1 MGAAAFLMAQMLQI
15 SYVEVCIAAAIPAF
29 LYYLALF
36 VQVDLEAA
44 KRGIAGAADAR
55 VGGAARALLTGWFFP
70 LPFALLIVAMLA
82 YNVAAER
89 AALLATALLA
99 LCVLLFPYK
108 GRRLSIRELALAL
121 LSAGAALVDLVLICA
136 AAGLVIGILNLTGLA
151 TELTLQ
157 ILLISGNDIVV
168 LLLVTAAV
176 GLVLGMGM
184 PTVGVYIILATLAA
198 PALIQAG
205 LPPLAAHLFVMYFGM
220 MSMVTP
226 PVALAAF
233 AAANI
238 ARTDPWATG
247 WTATSVAW
255 CAFLVPFVFAF
266 TPALLMQ
273 GATLA
278 VLWTL
283 ASKSVAIWI
292 GSVAAIGHFL
302 RPVSVPGRAV
312 IGLAAITLLLPT
324 TTLIDAAAIAVGLST
339 LALDQVRTLSRQA

>member
-1 MGAAAFLMAQMLQI
+1 ML
-15 SYVEVCIAAAIPAF
+15 V
-29 LYYLALF
+29 
-36 VQVDLEAA
+36 
-44 KRGIAGAADAR
+44 
-55 VGGAARALLTGWFFP
+55 
-70 LPFALLIVAMLA
+70 

-99 LCVLLFPYK
+99 LCALVFPYK
-108 GRRLSIRELALAL
+108 GKRLGIGELALAL
-121 LSAGAALVDLVLICA
+121 LSAGGALVDLVLICA

-205 LPPLAAHLFVMYFGM
+205 LPPLAAHMFVMYFGM

-247 WTATSVAW
+247 WTATRIAW
-255 CAFLVPFVFAF
+255 CAFLVPFVFVF
-266 TPALLMQ
+266 TPALLMDG
-273 GATLA
+273 GAFTIVANLA
-278 VLWTL
+278 
-283 ASKSVAIWI
+283 AKSVAIWI
-292 GSVAAIGHFL
+292 GSIAVIGHFL
-302 RPVSVPGRAV
+302 RPVTLPGRAV
-312 IGLAAITLLLPT
+312 VGIAAVTLLLPT
-324 TTLIDAAAIAVGLST
+324 SMLVDAAATVIGLSA
-339 LALDQVRTLSRQA
+339 LALDQYRTMSRQA